1 MTKQKVKKKLSKKIM
16 IITII
21 IVICLIAGIVGF
33 LFLGKK
39 DKKQEKVKDYK
50 FEEEWQTTYY
60 NFLKEDLYGD
70 QKKKEENI
78 KKYPG
83 YATLNLKER
92 KNPKIAFIDVG
103 TDTPYLIVTS
113 ERNTKDKDYNVA
125 TGPFERIANVG
136 IFYIDKTKKNNIA
149 RIMQGIEIGD
159 KYQILYLY
167 DKEEKKY
174 DWYLV
179 REESAQPDYKIKV
192 FSIREF
198 VEISNRNSKKEDAKE
213 HEMIPE
219 YRYNS
224 FDDIKDRFII
234 IEENEIKLKSI
245 TETIKEKDFASFVK
259 NRFDEYQSPSKL
271 VTEKVKEKI
280 EQIEKEENIA
290 KEKEQQKQQ
299 EQKEEEKTTTNNN
312 NNTQSNQS
320 PSTFKV
326 GAYNV
331 KFGRYEWKMD
341 TYIHEYFTLNPDYT
355 CSYTDN
361 DGNTSA
367 CTFSVGRATD
377 GQDISSAEEKDAI
390 IFKISNYTSS
400 YFPKENGFRDTDMQD
415 FVYIGN

>member
-1 MTKQKVKKKLSKKIM
+1 MTNEKVKKELNKKG
-16 IITII
+16 IIVAII
-21 IVICLIAGIVGF
+21 IAACLIVSIIGF
-33 LFLGKK
+33 LFLEKK
-39 DKKQEKVKDYK
+39 DSKIKKVKDYK

-70 QKKKEENI
+70 QKKKEKNI

-83 YATLNLKER
+83 YATLNLQER

-103 TDTPYLIVTS
+103 TDEPYLIVTS
-113 ERNTKDKDYNVA
+113 ERNTKDEDYNVA
-125 TGPFERIANVG
+125 KDPFERIANIG
-136 IFYIDKTKKNNIA
+136 IFYIDRTKKNKIA
-149 RIMQGIEIGD
+149 RTMQGIGIGD

-174 DWYLV
+174 DWYIVWEQLSSSL
-179 REESAQPDYKIKV
+179 EEKIIV

-198 VEISNRNSKKEDAKE
+198 VEIGARNTKKEDAKE
-213 HEMIPE
+213 YENVPE
-219 YRYNS
+219 YRYKS

-234 IEENEIKLKSI
+234 IEDNEIKLKSI
-245 TETIKEKDFASFVK
+245 TKSIKEKDFASFVK
-259 NRFDEYQSPSKL
+259 KRFDEYQSSDEL
-271 VTEKVKEKI
+271 VTEKIKEKI
-280 EQIEKEENIA
+280 EQIEKKENIA
-290 KEKEQQKQQ
+290 KEQQ
-299 EQKEEEKTTTNNN
+299 EQKEVEKNTTNSNI
-312 NNTQSNQS
+312 QSNQS

-341 TYIHEYFTLNPDYT
+341 DYIHEYFTLNSDYT
-355 CSYTDN
+355 CSYTDS

-367 CTFSVGRATD
+367 CTFSVGRAMD
-377 GQDISSAEEKDAI
+377 GQDISSTEEKDAI